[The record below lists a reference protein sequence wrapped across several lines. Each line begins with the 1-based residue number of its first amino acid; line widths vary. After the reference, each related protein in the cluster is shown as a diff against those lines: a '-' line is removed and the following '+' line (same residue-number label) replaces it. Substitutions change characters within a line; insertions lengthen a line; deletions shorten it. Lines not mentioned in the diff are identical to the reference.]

1 MIILLSIICDDSI
14 FGHSRYV
21 KCMAGVK
28 KYLNGLCLFRE
39 LYGKTNVI
47 KMIFIIVRTCA

>member
-1 MIILLSIICDDSI
+1 MIILLSIICDSI

-21 KCMAGVK
+21 KCMAGVR

-47 KMIFIIVRTCA
+47 KMIFIIVCTCV